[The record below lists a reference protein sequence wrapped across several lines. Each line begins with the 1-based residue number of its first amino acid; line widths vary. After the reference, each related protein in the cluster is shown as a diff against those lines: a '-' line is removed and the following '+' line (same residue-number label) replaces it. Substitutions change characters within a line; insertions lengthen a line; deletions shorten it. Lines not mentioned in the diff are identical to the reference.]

1 MRNGIWNSLSNVT
14 RDDRIHAR
22 HVHPAFGIRNPRA
35 FTLLEMIVVLTV
47 LAILATLIV
56 PRLSGNQRR
65 EFRATVD
72 KIGDL
77 LTMYGQRQN
86 LGQNIVGIQHMR
98 DGNSVALIEID
109 SSDPAGGAGTWRI
122 DPYVKPVHLPSFMTD
137 TDVEFFVDGDP
148 YDAADWPLSS
158 EPGQERPT
166 IEIHLRSPEDNAAL
180 ILQPHGVSPVI
191 INGENSSGISRVPI
205 DLDNEGRSRED
216 W

>member
-1 MRNGIWNSLSNVT
+1 
-14 RDDRIHAR
+14 
-22 HVHPAFGIRNPRA
+22 
-35 FTLLEMIVVLTV
+35 MIVVITV

-56 PRLSGNQRR
+56 PRLSGNQKR

-72 KIGDL
+72 KVGDL
-77 LTMYGQRQN
+77 LTMYGHRQN
-86 LGQNIVGIQHMR
+86 LGQKIVGIQQLR
-98 DGNSVALIEID
+98 DTNSLALIEID
-109 SSDPAGGAGTWRI
+109 SSDPSAGSGNWRI
-122 DPYVKPVHLPSFMTD
+122 DAYVKPVRMPSFMTES
-137 TDVEFFVDGDP
+137 DVEFFVDGDP

-166 IEIHLRSPEDNAAL
+166 IEIHLRSPEGNAAL

-191 INGENSSGISRVPI
+191 INGENSSGINRIPV